1 VSLVREPLSSVDDRM
16 LGIENATA
24 ELSARLALLEER
36 LARIEQGQPSP
47 APDSLLAEAEQAFD
61 EVLPQSP
68 LMNATFAGRSLIVL
82 GGGFLLRA
90 LAESGAVPLGW
101 AVAAGLLYAA
111 VWIFM
116 SQRRAADGAVT
127 NSLFHGV
134 VASLIAFPLIYEA
147 AVKFKIVSPSG
158 AALLIA
164 GIAFLTLW
172 VASRWSLHALAWVTV
187 ILAIVTSLS
196 LVMATRT
203 IVPFAYVC
211 LAVSVAA
218 AWRGYEYEWHLLRWP
233 LAVFANV
240 LMLNMSMAVLMKWSG
255 DGAGAAVTAQLLL
268 FGAYFA
274 MFATRRSIYG
284 VPPDLFEIFQTAGAL
299 VCGVGAALWLGAASG
314 RGAFAGAAA
323 IGLAVLC
330 WAAAY
335 VWPRGRE
342 EGARTLYAWTALV
355 LITAAL
361 PLAGGRFVLAAAALA
376 ASIGYALHARSRSE
390 RLSIHLAAAWLTI
403 AAVASGLMTFVT
415 TAILAPAEAFP
426 SMLPPMAAAVA
437 AGAAAVWWTASRR
450 GEPGGGGVR
459 ASLLVALALTMA
471 AVVGIVVV
479 GTCSAM
485 QLASAPQL
493 LALVRTLALAAIAVV
508 AAAAGRLP
516 LFRDA
521 ALLVTPILAIGGL
534 KLIFEDFR
542 IGAASTLF
550 VSLAAYGIAL
560 IVAPRMKKQRRVA
573 TA

>member
-1 VSLVREPLSSVDDRM
+1 
-16 LGIENATA
+16 
-24 ELSARLALLEER
+24 
-36 LARIEQGQPSP
+36 
-47 APDSLLAEAEQAFD
+47 
-61 EVLPQSP
+61 
-68 LMNATFAGRSLIVL
+68 MNATFAGRSLIVL

-101 AVAAGLLYAA
+101 AVAAGLLYAS

-127 NSLFHGV
+127 NSLFHGLA
-134 VASLIAFPLIYEA
+134 ASLIAFPLIYEA
-147 AVKFKIVSPSG
+147 AVKFKIISPSG

-187 ILAIVTSLS
+187 ILAIVTSLF

-274 MFATRRSIYG
+274 MFATRRLIYG
-284 VPPDLFEIFQTAGAL
+284 APPDLFEVFQTSGAL
-299 VCGVGAALWLGAASG
+299 VCGVGAALWLAAASG
-314 RGAFAGAAA
+314 SGTVVAVVSLGFAA
-323 IGLAVLC
+323 LC

-335 VWPRGRE
+335 VWPRGKE
-342 EGARTLYAWTALV
+342 SAAHALYAWTALV
-355 LITAAL
+355 LATAAL
-361 PLAGGRFVLAAAALA
+361 PLAGGRLALA
-376 ASIGYALHARSRSE
+376 ATALAGALGYALHARSTGE
-390 RLSIHLAAAWLTI
+390 RLSTHLAAAWLSI
-403 AAVASGLMTFVT
+403 AAISSGLVAFFAA
-415 TAILAPAEAFP
+415 AILAPAAAFP
-426 SMLPPMAAAVA
+426 AMLSPMAAAVT
-437 AGAAAVWWTASRR
+437 AGAAAAWWTASKCRDS
-450 GEPGGGGVR
+450 GGGGVR
-459 ASLLVALALTMA
+459 ASLLVVLALTTA
-471 AVVGIVVV
+471 AVAGIAIVAI
-479 GTCSAM
+479 SAAM

-493 LALVRTLALAAIAVV
+493 LSLVRTLALAAIAV
-508 AAAAGRLP
+508 AAAASARLP

-560 IVAPRMKKQRRVA
+560 IVAPRMKRHRTAA